1 MNIIKKETTNLSLF
15 IPLEY
20 KTGLLSRRTP
30 TALIYSIKRGDELRV
45 RGFESYQ
52 IGLEKSDDVIVG
64 ANKQNGF
71 MLGVDD
77 LKRGDE

>member
-1 MNIIKKETTNLSLF
+1 MTNLSLF
-15 IPLEY
+15 IPFEY
-20 KTGLLSRRTP
+20 KTRLLSRRP
-30 TALIYSIKRGDELRV
+30 ATALIYSIKRGDELRIS
-45 RGFESYQ
+45 RFESYQ
-52 IGLEKSDDVIVG
+52 IGLEESHDVIVG